1 MARKERQ
8 IDNYFWCVEIE
19 ASDGCP
25 RDLTGNV
32 LCDGCECLNSCTY
45 CGRKNT
51 SFCNR
56 CESNRNNCEVDTN
69 ELYIF

>member
-32 LCDGCECLNSCTY
+32 FCDG
-45 CGRKNT
+45 
-51 SFCNR
+51 
-56 CESNRNNCEVDTN
+56 CEVDTN